1 MLRSTLTLA
10 ASVLALSANAAEEQ
24 YNLDPAHTYPHFAV
38 SHAGF
43 STMYGRFD
51 ATTGTLTMDRGA
63 KTLSV
68 SVEIEAKSIG
78 TGHAKRDDHL
88 RSPDFFNV
96 AEHPK
101 LTFKSTGSKWEGDR
115 PVEISGDLT
124 LVGVTRPVT
133 LAVAAFKCGDDPW
146 KNFRCGADASTS
158 FKRSDFGMK
167 YGVPGIGDDIRLM
180 FEIEAVRQ

>member
-38 SHAGF
+38 SHVGF

-51 ATTGTLTMDRGA
+51 ATTGTLTMDRAA

-96 AEHPK
+96 AEHPT
-101 LTFKSTGSKWEGDR
+101 LTFKSTGSRWEGDR

-133 LAVAAFKCGDDPW
+133 LAASQHFLTSSKVL
-146 KNFRCGADASTS
+146 STS
-158 FKRSDFGMK
+158 ASSGSPPMCFPPR
-167 YGVPGIGDDIRLM
+167 IGPATSTRCSS
-180 FEIEAVRQ
+180 